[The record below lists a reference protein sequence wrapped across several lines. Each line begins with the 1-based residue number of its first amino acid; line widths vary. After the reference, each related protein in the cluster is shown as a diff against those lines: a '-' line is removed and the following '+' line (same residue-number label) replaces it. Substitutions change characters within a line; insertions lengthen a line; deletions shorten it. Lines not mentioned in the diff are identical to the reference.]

1 MVSSL
6 PSERREVCWD
16 KLINS
21 LTSLKPP
28 EREAF
33 LWHMSRPVE
42 SVITL
47 GPQASFSHEVA
58 ERVKK
63 SGPPYSNTVIL
74 FRDSIT
80 EVCQGLVDGVA
91 EQAVVPIEN
100 STDGSVRDTLAAFRR
115 HPVRIRS
122 EVVHPISQSAYY
134 LRGIDPRDIRYLASK
149 DSALG
154 QVRRNA
160 ALVFPNAEL
169 VERPSTVAAIL
180 EAAENPEMAAV
191 GPRMVGAVYGLDE
204 RMIQIDNF
212 HDNPLNSTRFKL
224 IDVQDDQEIPATGD
238 DKTSLIAQIPDRPG
252 SLYRVLD
259 LFVDQG
265 VNLAKIKSF
274 GRDGDYIAFLLD
286 LEGYQEDLPLATSLR
301 RLLKQGVNI
310 KMLGS
315 YPRDPYQPPQI
326 PWELDMEYSIEK
338 LKGEVT
344 NGVNHR
350 EKTVVAF
357 TLFDRVGALRDA
369 LNPFNRRGIN
379 LTEIDSLPTGKLGE
393 YIFYLA
399 FENGA
404 NQKLEALD
412 ELRKQCS
419 RLVLI

>member
-1 MVSSL
+1 M
-6 PSERREVCWD
+6 
-16 KLINS
+16 
-21 LTSLKPP
+21 
-28 EREAF
+28 A
-33 LWHMSRPVE
+33 RPIETLV
-42 SVITL
+42 TL
-47 GPQASFSHEVA
+47 GPAASFSHEVA
-58 ERVKK
+58 ERIRK
-63 SGPPYSNTVIL
+63 SGPLYANTQL
-74 FRDSIT
+74 FFRDSIT
-80 EVCQGLVDGVA
+80 EVCQSLVEGQA
-91 EQAVVPIEN
+91 QQAVVPIEN
-100 STDGSVRDTLAAFRR
+100 STDGPVRDTLAAFRK
-115 HPVRIRS
+115 HPIRIRG
-122 EVVHPISQSAYY
+122 EIVHPISQSAYY
-134 LRGIDPRDIRYLASK
+134 LIGVNPQDIKYLASK

-160 ALVFPNAEL
+160 AKVFPNAEL

-180 EAAENPEMAAV
+180 EAAQNPEMAAI
-191 GPRMVGAVYGLDE
+191 GPRMVGVVYELSKK
-204 RMIQIDNF
+204 MVQIDDF

-224 IDVQDDQEIPATGD
+224 IDVQDDQEVPVTGN
-238 DKTSLIAQIPDRPG
+238 DKTSLIAQIPDKPG

-274 GRDGDYIAFLLD
+274 GRDGDYIAFLMD
-286 LEGYQEDLPLATSLR
+286 LEGHQEDLPLSTSLR
-301 RLLKQGVNI
+301 RLLRQGVNI

-315 YPRDPYQPPQI
+315 YPKDTYQPPEI

-338 LKGEVT
+338 LKGEVV

-357 TLFDRVGALRDA
+357 TLLDRIGALRNA
-369 LNPFNRRGIN
+369 LEPFNRRGIN

-404 NQKLEALD
+404 SQREQALD
-412 ELRKQCS
+412 ELMNHCT